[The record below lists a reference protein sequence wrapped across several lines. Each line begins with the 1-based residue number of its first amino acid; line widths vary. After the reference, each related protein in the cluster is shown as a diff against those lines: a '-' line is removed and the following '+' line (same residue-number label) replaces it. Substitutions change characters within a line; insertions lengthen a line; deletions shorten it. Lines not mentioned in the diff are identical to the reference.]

1 MIELSPTTGF
11 MLYLGA
17 TFVFLLGLWSYQHYL
32 SRKKKI
38 LTTKQELFVCEYC
51 QFAYLAELDRKVT
64 QCPQCHSFNK
74 SNVYNPKN
82 DKER

>member
-11 MLYLGA
+11 MLYLCA
-17 TFVFLLGLWSYQHYL
+17 TLVFLLSLWGYHHYL

-38 LTTKQELFVCEYC
+38 LTAKQELLVCEYC
-51 QFAYLAELDRKVT
+51 QFAYLAESGLKVT

-74 SNVYNPKN
+74 SNIYKN
-82 DKER
+82 NG